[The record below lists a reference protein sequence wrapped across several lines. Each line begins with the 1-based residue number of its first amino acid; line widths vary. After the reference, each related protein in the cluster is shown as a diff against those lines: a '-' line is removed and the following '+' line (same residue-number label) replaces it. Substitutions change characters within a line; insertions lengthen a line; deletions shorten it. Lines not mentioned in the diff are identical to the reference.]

1 MPHATSTQCG
11 SEACAEFLLTEGE
24 EEADPID
31 ANGAAHAAGCPLVDP
46 NRRSGGGGGVGRER
60 PLNSAA
66 RLGRTSLVLLL
77 LSAGADPA
85 ATDRDGETA
94 VHAAARC
101 GQAEI
106 IKALAQ
112 ASGGRPPPR
121 QPRVPA
127 GVSGDESRNRKG
139 DLPPWWFMVTD
150 AVETATFAAAVEGH
164 AGVLRSLLAVGALET
179 SRPNAAGDTPMG
191 AAALAGHSE
200 VSTWPYMERKRFL
213 GVRVWVSLGFR
224 ATSDPGVLRLVSAD
238 ARFTHSVDLAEPP
251 SKSSHC
257 QNKTNSTTASAL
269 RPLVFETRKH

>member
-1 MPHATSTQCG
+1 
-11 SEACAEFLLTEGE
+11 
-24 EEADPID
+24 
-31 ANGAAHAAGCPLVDP
+31 
-46 NRRSGGGGGVGRER
+46 
-60 PLNSAA
+60 LNSAA

-85 ATDRDGETA
+85 ETDRDGETA
-94 VHAAARC
+94 
-101 GQAEI
+101 
-106 IKALAQ
+106 ALAQ

-121 QPRVPA
+121 QLRVPA

-200 VSTWPYMERKRFL
+200 VSTWRYMDRKRCL
-213 GVRVWVSLGFR
+213 GR
-224 ATSDPGVLRLVSAD
+224 
-238 ARFTHSVDLAEPP
+238 
-251 SKSSHC
+251 
-257 QNKTNSTTASAL
+257 
-269 RPLVFETRKH
+269 